1 MKNPTHGFKA
11 RATTTNP
18 PPPNVDEARAT
29 RPGMPSEPAGPASTR
44 GRVILSEAKPAGRNS
59 SSSTF
64 TAPRREGG
72 GSAAELGYTKPGRG

>member
-1 MKNPTHGFKA
+1 MKNPTHKFSAKA
-11 RATTTNP
+11 DSVNP
-18 PPPNVDEARAT
+18 TPPNVDEISAT
-29 RPGMPSEPAGPASTR
+29 RPGMPSEPAGPNSTR
-44 GRVILSEAKPAGRNS
+44 GRVILSEAKASGRNS